1 MKDADIM
8 IVVGA
13 MLGAAILA
21 TGQQTGNEWK
31 LRYAGDSD
39 RVHFSV
45 DRYTRFSHWAFGSD
59 VPLSR
64 FRGFSLSMLD
74 LGGPAKF
81 EYVADAGKLVC
92 KGNFSWSRGT
102 GTFTFVPSPE
112 FAAEMTKLGYDAP
125 TADQAFDM
133 MASNV
138 GLDFARGIRDA
149 GLEASTSQLL
159 QLHNHG
165 LTLDYIRDVQ
175 RAGYRDFRA
184 QDYIDVRNHG
194 VTADF
199 LHDLKT
205 AGYNLTSRQ
214 IIDLRMHGVNAEFM
228 GDLKQAGYDLPVG
241 EITELRMHGVDGRF
255 VGDLKTYGLHPK
267 ASDLVQFKMHGVTP
281 EFLRELKDSGYG
293 EISEEQIVQLRNHGV
308 GPEFIREASA
318 MGYRFTPQELTDL
331 QMHGVNA
338 DYLRRLKESGMRNLD
353 AQQIAKLKMHGV
365 D

>member
-1 MKDADIM
+1 MKDPDIM

-13 MLGAAILA
+13 LLGAAILA

-45 DRYTRFSHWAFGSD
+45 DRYTRNSHYAFVQD

-74 LGGPAKF
+74 RGGPAKF
-81 EYVADAGKLVC
+81 EYVSDAGKLEC
-92 KGNFSWSRGT
+92 KGSFSWSRGS

-138 GLDFARGIRDA
+138 GLDYARAVHDA

-165 LTLDYIRDVQ
+165 VTLDYIRDVR
-175 RAGYRDFRA
+175 RAGYSDLRA
-184 QDYIDVRNHG
+184 QDYIDLRNHG
-194 VTADF
+194 VAADF
-199 LHDLKT
+199 LHDVKT

-214 IIDLRMHGVNAEFM
+214 MIDLRDHGVNAEFM
-228 GDLKQAGYDLPVG
+228 GDLQQAGYDLPAG
-241 EITELRMHGVDGRF
+241 EITELQNHGVDGRF
-255 VGDLKTYGLHPK
+255 VRDLKAYGLRPK
-267 ASDLVQFKMHGVTP
+267 ASDLIQFKMHGVTP
-281 EFLRELKDSGYG
+281 EFLRELKDAGYG
-293 EISEEQIVQLRNHGV
+293 EISQEQIVQLHDHGV
-308 GPEFIREASA
+308 GPEFIRQASA
-318 MGYRFTPQELTDL
+318 LGFHFTPQELTDL

-338 DYLRRLKESGMRNLD
+338 EYLRRLKESGMRNLD